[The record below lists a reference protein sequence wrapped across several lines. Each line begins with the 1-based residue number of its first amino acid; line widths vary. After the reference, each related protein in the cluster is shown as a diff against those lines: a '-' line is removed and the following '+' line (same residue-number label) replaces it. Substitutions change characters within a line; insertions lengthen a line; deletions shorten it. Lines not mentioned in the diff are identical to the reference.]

1 MNNFLF
7 SRALGSV
14 SHQAL
19 ARAQT
24 DRFVHS
30 LHGAEHVKL
39 TYKKG
44 DAGVP
49 TDADEDGDVDLKR
62 KEVAHP
68 AGVNSIVIDKFEGR
82 YLLSGGADSSIAI
95 WDLEATQN
103 IQGKDRTYRPL
114 GYVKKELKAHSYGIT
129 HLSYYPFDSLAFL
142 SSSYDHSLRLY
153 SSETLACSAS
163 FDLASV
169 VYHHALS
176 PVASHL
182 LVACATQ
189 HPAVRLVD
197 LKSGASTHSLAGHGG
212 AVMGVAW
219 HPRREHLLLSGATD
233 GAVRVWD
240 IRRSASSLGVLNMDD
255 SIGIVG
261 MANMG
266 VDYRKRE
273 RGKAHSALVNGVLWT
288 ESGDHIISNGH
299 DDTVRVWD
307 AASGANTLV
316 NFGPSLKNAHSSSLV
331 PLVTPR
337 QLTGKGRELLIYPNP
352 REMLIFE
359 LHTGKLLSRLRT
371 PSYTASHTTVS
382 AGSGSRNVQNRTTS
396 LAWRAHNVELYSA
409 HTDGTIRCWQPKTWE
424 DSIADK
430 EMADEDE
437 DDDTAMERKRKRED
451 VDDLV
456 AGLTKKKVTWI

>member
-7 SRALGSV
+7 SRALGSI

-24 DRFVHS
+24 DRLVHS
-30 LHGAEHVKL
+30 LHGADHVKL
-39 TYKKG
+39 TYKTQG
-44 DAGVP
+44 DVP
-49 TDADEDGDVDLKR
+49 ARQDGTGDGDDDLKR

-95 WDLEATQN
+95 WDLESAEHGAGQ
-103 IQGKDRTYRPL
+103 TYRPL
-114 GYVKKELKAHSYGIT
+114 GYVEKETKSHSYGIT

-153 SSETLACSAS
+153 SSETLTCSAS
-163 FDLASV
+163 FELASV
-169 VYHHALS
+169 VYYHALS

-212 AVMGVAW
+212 AVMSVAW
-219 HPRREHLLLSGATD
+219 HPKSEHLLVSGGSD
-233 GAVRVWD
+233 GAVRIWD

-261 MANMG
+261 MSSMG

-273 RGKAHSALVNGVLWT
+273 RGKAHSALVNGVLWN
-288 ESGDHIISNGH
+288 EAGDHVISNGH
-299 DDTVRVWD
+299 DDTIRVWD
-307 AASGANTLV
+307 ASTGANTLV
-316 NFGPSLKNAHSSSLV
+316 NFGPSLKNAHSSALL
-331 PLVTPR
+331 PLLTPSY
-337 QLTGKGRELLIYPNP
+337 LTGKGRELLVYPNP
-352 REMLIFE
+352 RELLTFE
-359 LHTGKLLSRLRT
+359 LYTGKLLSRLRT
-371 PSYTASHTTVS
+371 PSYTASHTTVN

-396 LAWRAHNVELYSA
+396 LAWRAHNVELFSS
-409 HTDGTIRCWQPKTWE
+409 HSDGTIRCWQPKTQE
-424 DSIADK
+424 DGLADH
-430 EMADEDE
+430 ETDEGDE
-437 DDDTAMERKRKRED
+437 DDHAIMERKRKRDEL
-451 VDDLV
+451 DDLV
-456 AGLTKKKVTWI
+456 AGLTKKKVTWT